1 MILYMSNTHLKLYVY
16 DVPYVHTESVLYME
30 LVVMEQMFESS
41 DPKITFPPPHGVFL
55 KKKKKYRRPIHPF
68 LLYNHHLSRF

>member
-41 DPKITFPPPHGVFL
+41 DPKITFPPPP
-55 KKKKKYRRPIHPF
+55 RRF
-68 LLYNHHLSRF
+68 S